1 MTFFE
6 RLERRAR
13 TADSLLCV
21 GLDPHPELLA
31 RPSAAAARQH
41 CLRLIEASAAQAAAF
56 KPNSAFF
63 EAYGAAGVEALQ
75 AVIAAVPEGIP
86 VILDAKRG
94 DIASTARA
102 YAAAAFEVLGA
113 DALTAS
119 PYLGRDALEPLMADP
134 QRGVFLLCRT
144 SNPGASDLQEAAL
157 ADGAP
162 LYEHVARLAAAWN
175 THGNLGLVVGATDPG
190 ALAAVRA
197 LAPALWILAPGVGA
211 QGADLEA
218 ALRAGLRAD
227 GLGLLIPTSRALAA
241 AADPQAEAGRLRQA
255 INALR
260 AALPPPSPSPLDP
273 ARAALADDLLR
284 AGCVR
289 FGEFT
294 LKSGARSPIYLDLRR
309 LVSHPRLLARA
320 AAAYAAPLSGLRF
333 DRLAAI
339 PYAALPIGAAL
350 ALQLNRPLVYPRREV
365 KDYGTRAAVEGESR
379 AGETVVVID
388 DVATSGASKFEA
400 IERLQAAG
408 LVVRDIVVL
417 IDRQAGAA
425 AALAA
430 AGFHLHTVFRL
441 SELLDHWQATGGVPA
456 ERLAAVRALLAAG
469 TADGA

>member
-13 TADSLLCV
+13 AADSLLCV
-21 GLDPHPELLA
+21 GLDPHPEALE
-31 RPSAAAARQH
+31 RPSADAARRH
-41 CLRLIEASAAQAAAF
+41 CLRLIEATASQAAAF

-63 EAYGAAGVEALQ
+63 EAYGAAGLEALRE
-75 AVIAAVPEGIP
+75 VIAAVPGGIP
-86 VILDAKRG
+86 VVLDAKRG

-102 YAAAAFEVLGA
+102 YAAAAFETLGA

-119 PYLGRDALEPLMADP
+119 PYLGRDALAPLLADP

-144 SNPGASDLQEAAL
+144 SNPGAAELQEAAL

-162 LYEHVARLAAAWN
+162 LYQHVARLAAIWN
-175 THGNLGLVVGATDPG
+175 ERGNLGLVVGATEPV

-227 GLGLLIPTSRALAA
+227 GLGLLIPTARALAA
-241 AADPQAEAGRLRQA
+241 AADPAAEAERLRQA
-255 INALR
+255 INAAR
-260 AALPPPSPSPLDP
+260 GAPAPPSPLDP
-273 ARAALADDLLR
+273 ARAALADELLR

-309 LVSHPRLLARA
+309 LVSQPRLLARA
-320 AAAYAAPLSGLRF
+320 AAAYAAPLAGLHF
-333 DRLAAI
+333 ERLAAI

-350 ALQLNRPLVYPRREV
+350 ALQLDRPLVYPRREV
-365 KDYGTRAAVEGESR
+365 KDYGTRAAVEGEHQP
-379 AGETVVVID
+379 GETAVVID

-400 IERLQAAG
+400 IERLTAAG
-408 LVVRDIVVL
+408 LTVRDVVVL
-417 IDRQAGAA
+417 IDRQSGAA
-425 AALAA
+425 EALAA
-430 AGFHLHTVFRL
+430 GGFRLHAVFRL
-441 SELLDHWQATGGVPA
+441 GELLDHWEVTGGVP
-456 ERLAAVRALLAAG
+456 RRQLDQVRAFLAAG
-469 TADGA
+469 ESDGA